1 MEGGEGKP
9 GCGDHSLKDFCCKGT
24 QRNGSVAVGRCG
36 VKKGF
41 IFKEEEIL
49 QNIYTLMRIIQQVE
63 KNDQTRG
70 SEILCMAWGRGVQPQ
85 GRFDSGNMKVS
96 SDRFHFLSEIKELS
110 FMDGMGDG
118 ALLVQKLI
126 AETGL
131 QAQKSDGYLRLIR
144 LRTFTVAAFLKGKRR
159 RPEG

>member
-1 MEGGEGKP
+1 M
-9 GCGDHSLKDFCCKGT
+9 
-24 QRNGSVAVGRCG
+24 
-36 VKKGF
+36 
-41 IFKEEEIL
+41 
-49 QNIYTLMRIIQQVE
+49 
-63 KNDQTRG
+63 
-70 SEILCMAWGRGVQPQ
+70 W
-85 GRFDSGNMKVS
+85 KVS